1 MRQKLIRFMAGRNG
15 SDALTRFISLV
26 VLALLIVSFIVGG
39 EVGYGLWVLCIA
51 GVVYCYFRI
60 FSKSVYKRQEENRRF
75 LGKKT
80 AAAAYFRG
88 MRQRYA
94 QRKDYKFFRC
104 PSCRTMLRVPRGKG
118 RIKVVCRKCGTSFI
132 KKT

>member
-1 MRQKLIRFMAGRNG
+1 MRQKLVRFMAGRNG
-15 SDALTRFISLV
+15 SDALTRFVSLA
-26 VLALLIVSFIVGG
+26 VLVLLLLSFIVGG

-51 GVVYCYFRI
+51 GVFYCYFRI
-60 FSKSVYKRQEENRRF
+60 FSRSVYKRQEENRRF
-75 LGKKT
+75 LQKT
-80 AAAAYFRG
+80 RGISAYFRG
-88 MRQRYA
+88 VRQRFS

-104 PSCRTMLRVPRGKG
+104 PSCRTLLRVPRGKG